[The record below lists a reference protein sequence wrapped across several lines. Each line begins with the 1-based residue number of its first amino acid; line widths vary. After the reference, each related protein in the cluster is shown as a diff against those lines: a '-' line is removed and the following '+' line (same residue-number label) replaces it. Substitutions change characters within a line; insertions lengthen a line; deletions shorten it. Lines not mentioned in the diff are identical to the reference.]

1 MSGIA
6 SVSQLVAVIQSG
18 LVARTHGTAVAAPA
32 RRRTG
37 RSADKERSLAA
48 LIELRVGQVDPN
60 DPQRG
65 RKAFR
70 VFLESVLL
78 QELGEQLNADPKFHQ
93 LLDDVQRT
101 LEDDARCAPLVQD
114 AIAYL
119 LAARPA
125 STTTGKT

>member
-6 SVSQLVAVIQSG
+6 SVGQLVAVIQSQFS
-18 LVARTHGTAVAAPA
+18 ARAQAAAPGKL
-32 RRRTG
+32 RRPAQRET
-37 RSADKERSLAA
+37 RSLTS
-48 LIELRVGQVDPN
+48 LIELRVAQIGPD

-78 QELGEQLNADPKFHQ
+78 QELGGQLNADPKFHQ
-93 LLDDVQRT
+93 LVDDVQRMM
-101 LEDDARCAPLVQD
+101 EQDARCAPLVQD
-114 AIAYL
+114 AISYL

-125 STTTGKT
+125 DPTTGKS

>member
-6 SVSQLVAVIQSG
+6 SVGQLAAVIQAQFT
-18 LVARTHGTAVAAPA
+18 ARAQAAAPGRTRRSA
-32 RRRTG
+32 RRE
-37 RSADKERSLAA
+37 AQSLTA
-48 LIELRVGQVDPN
+48 LIELRVAQIDPD

-78 QELGEQLNADPKFHQ
+78 QELGGQLNADPQFHQ
-93 LLDDVQRT
+93 LVDDVQRAM
-101 LEDDARCAPLVQD
+101 ERDARCAPLVQD
-114 AIAYL
+114 AISYL

-125 STTTGKT
+125 DPTTGKS

>member
-6 SVSQLVAVIQSG
+6 SVGQLVAVIQSRLRERTQPG
-18 LVARTHGTAVAAPA
+18 VAGGTARRSARAAPRSLGELVESQVAR
-32 RRRTG
+32 
-37 RSADKERSLAA
+37 
-48 LIELRVGQVDPN
+48 IDPD

-78 QELGEQLNADPKFHQ
+78 HELGGHLNLDPGFHQ
-93 LLDDVQRT
+93 MVEDVQRV
-101 LEDDARCAPLVQD
+101 LEQDPNCAPLVRD
-114 AIAYL
+114 AISHL

-125 STTTGKT
+125 DIMTRKS